1 MSRKITFR
9 QSLIATVVA
18 SALGAV
24 MMPGNALA
32 SEADVLK
39 KIEALQAAIDA
50 QNAEIAAL
58 KAQVKAKP
66 AAAPVAATSE
76 GKAAK
81 KADWEW
87 YGLIDMGAES
97 NDDGTSRRTIM
108 QSFSSRIG
116 WRGHRDFAG
125 GLKGV
130 MQVETKIA
138 PDDVANSKMFAS
150 RNSYIGL
157 EGNWGTL
164 AAGTYDTP
172 FKELKANVKM
182 LEGNADTM
190 EHIIHGK
197 ANAAIGANFHTRPT
211 NSFMY
216 WSPKAY
222 DLEFKVAY
230 SPDENKDTYTGA
242 TLGSKRVFLSSS
254 LEYNNGTWNV
264 GVATDKKGDPITLNK
279 DIAAI
284 KFLAGMK
291 LNNLTFGGAYSK
303 VDNDAGKKANNWMVA
318 ARYDM
323 NPFIFK
329 ANYGVAGEAS
339 SNAKDGGKMVGVEAD
354 YVLDKQ
360 TFVYLYYA
368 NYSAE
373 SLAKGFKFD
382 AGENAYKTLKN
393 GDDASVIG
401 LAIQYKF

>member
-66 AAAPVAATSE
+66 AAAPVAATTD
-76 GKAAK
+76 GKVAK
-81 KADWEW
+81 KSDWEW
-87 YGLIDMGAES
+87 YGLIDMGVES
-97 NDDGTSRRTIM
+97 NDDGTARRTIM

-116 WRGHRDFAG
+116 WRGHREFAN
-125 GLKGV
+125 GLTGV

-138 PDDVANSKMFAS
+138 PDDVANSKLFAS

-157 EGNWGTL
+157 QGGWGTV
-164 AAGTYDTP
+164 AGGTYDTP
-172 FKELKANVKM
+172 FKLLKANVAL

-216 WSPKAY
+216 WSPKFS
-222 DLEFKVAY
+222 DIQVRLAY

-242 TLGSKRVFLSSS
+242 TLGSKRIFLSSAI
-254 LEYNNGTWNV
+254 EYNNGTWNL
-264 GVATDKKGDPITLNK
+264 GAATDKKGDPITLGK
-279 DIAAI
+279 DITAV
-284 KFLAGMK
+284 KFIAGMK
-291 LNNLTFGGAYSK
+291 LANMTFGGAYSK
-303 VDNDAGKKANNWMVA
+303 VDNDAGKKANNWMIA
-318 ARYDM
+318 AKYDM
-323 NPFIFK
+323 NPFILK

-339 SNAKDGGKMVGVEAD
+339 SNAKDGGKIIGLEAD

-368 NYSAE
+368 NYSGD

-382 AGENAYKTLKN
+382 AGENGYKTLKA